1 MQYLKDKP
9 ASMPEAWMFLT
20 GVNEFRRLDAWPPK
34 NLQPTTLYFDAD
46 GSDCRGR
53 SRPGSRSST
62 NTSAT
67 RTGRC
72 RTSATPHR
80 G

>member
-9 ASMPEAWMFLT
+9 ASLPEAWMFLT
-20 GVNEFRRLDAWPPK
+20 GMNEFRRLDAWPPK

-46 GSDCRGR
+46 GVL
-53 SRPGSRSST
+53 SRTAPAARASST
-62 NTSAT
+62 STSAIPHA
-67 RTGRC
+67 RC
-72 RTSATPHR
+72 RTSATPRR